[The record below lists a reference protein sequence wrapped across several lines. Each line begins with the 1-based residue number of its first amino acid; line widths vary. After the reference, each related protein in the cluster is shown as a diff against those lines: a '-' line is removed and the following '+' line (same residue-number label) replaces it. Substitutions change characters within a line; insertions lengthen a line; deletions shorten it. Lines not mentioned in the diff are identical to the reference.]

1 VFEQV
6 CNTALIRFPGTSCLA
21 AQLMCRVFES
31 LSSDVC
37 LYHFYSVDH
46 IQARKKELSQAA
58 IEKAFGKGFVAKM
71 MPK

>member
-1 VFEQV
+1 
-6 CNTALIRFPGTSCLA
+6 
-21 AQLMCRVFES
+21 MCRVFES
-31 LSSDVC
+31 LPSDVC
-37 LYHFYSVDH
+37 LYRFFSVDH